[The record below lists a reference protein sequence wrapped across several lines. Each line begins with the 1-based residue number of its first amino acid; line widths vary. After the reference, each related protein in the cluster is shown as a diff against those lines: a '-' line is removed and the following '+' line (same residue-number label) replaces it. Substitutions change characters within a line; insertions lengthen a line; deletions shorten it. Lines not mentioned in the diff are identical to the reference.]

1 MSFDNTWQPQDA
13 LARDMLTRKIANDV
27 FTAVK
32 IGDLEWLKK
41 SLQTKNISLMV
52 ENPQVGPVAS
62 IWAAYFVYLLIRAV
76 SRTLH
81 TQMTT
86 QNVKVTLFLTHAP
99 TCDNVKRC
107 NERVPKTWTKSLT
120 FSLYCSPSWLLHP
133 FMSPFTARRKYFLLN
148 FSVIAIARESF
159 LAQNNNRSW
168 RSNSESW
175 IC

>member
-62 IWAAYFVYLLIRAV
+62 I
-76 SRTLH
+76 
-81 TQMTT
+81 
-86 QNVKVTLFLTHAP
+86 
-99 TCDNVKRC
+99 
-107 NERVPKTWTKSLT
+107 
-120 FSLYCSPSWLLHP
+120 
-133 FMSPFTARRKYFLLN
+133 
-148 FSVIAIARESF
+148 
-159 LAQNNNRSW
+159 
-168 RSNSESW
+168 
-175 IC
+175 